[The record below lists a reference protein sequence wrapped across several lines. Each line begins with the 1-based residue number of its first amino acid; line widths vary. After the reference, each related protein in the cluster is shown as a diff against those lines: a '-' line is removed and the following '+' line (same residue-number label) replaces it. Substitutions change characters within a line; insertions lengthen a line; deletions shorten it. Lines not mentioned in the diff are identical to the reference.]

1 MVFGKLLR
9 FRTGPAVGAK
19 PGFSTPGGRAA
30 DESSVHPV
38 PALPDSADGTWTVH
52 VARQQIINRA
62 GELEAYE
69 LLFRDTAGAT
79 SSTEHAATATSRVLV
94 NTFSEFGL
102 ERLVGDRLGFV
113 NLTREFLVGELPL
126 PFAPELAVLEVL
138 ETVEV
143 DDAVVAGVAA
153 LSSAGF
159 AIALD
164 DFVWG
169 TSHDR
174 LFDLAS
180 YIKLEVNGIDPDV
193 LAERV
198 AECRRRRTGLLLV
211 AERLESDEEY
221 QRARD
226 LGFDLFQGYLLGRP
240 ETMSVDALAPSRIR
254 QLELLGLLTSPEPD
268 LDALTSAIAS
278 DPSLA
283 LRILRATN
291 SASAGQKRQIASIRD
306 AVVVLGLERLRQWLA
321 VMLVSDLSQ
330 ASKAD
335 LSIPM
340 VRGRW
345 CQNLAS
351 ISKEIPPDVGFTLGL
366 LSGVADLLGI
376 PPAELAG
383 RLPLT
388 DEVTRA
394 LVDGEGRLGAM
405 LTTVRAYEAGDAL
418 GGGPAEPL
426 RLQALAQSYLEAV
439 DWSVATSGSLRRQLR

>member
-1 MVFGKLLR
+1 VQ
-9 FRTGPAVGAK
+9 
-19 PGFSTPGGRAA
+19 
-30 DESSVHPV
+30 PV
-38 PALPDSADGTWTVH
+38 PALSDSADGTWTVH
-52 VARQQIINRA
+52 VARQPITNRA
-62 GELEAYE
+62 GELKGYE
-69 LLFRDTAGAT
+69 LLFRDSAGAT
-79 SSTEHAATATSRVLV
+79 SSTERAAAATSRVLV

-153 LSSAGF
+153 LTGQGF

-174 LFDLAS
+174 LFGLAS
-180 YIKLEVNGIDPDV
+180 YIKLEVNGVDPDV

-198 AECRRRRTGLLLV
+198 AECRRRRTGLRLI
-211 AERLESDEEY
+211 AERLESEGEY
-221 QRARD
+221 RRARD

-240 ETMSVDALAPSRIR
+240 ETMSVEALAPSRVR
-254 QLELLGLLTSPEPD
+254 QLELLGLLTSPDAD
-268 LDALTSAIAS
+268 LTTLASAIAS

-291 SASAGQKRQIASIRD
+291 SASAGQKRRIASIKD
-306 AVVVLGLERLRQWLA
+306 AVVILGLERLRQWLA
-321 VMLVSDLSQ
+321 VMVVSDLAQ
-330 ASKAD
+330 VGEAD

-345 CQNLAS
+345 CQNLA
-351 ISKEIPPDVGFTLGL
+351 EQAELPPDVGFTLGL

-388 DEVTRA
+388 DEVADA
-394 LVDGEGRLGAM
+394 LINGEGRLGAM
-405 LTTVRAYEAGDAL
+405 LAAVRAYEAGAEL
-418 GGGPAEPL
+418 GGGSADPP
-426 RLQALAQSYLEAV
+426 RLQALAQSYLEAL
-439 DWSVATSGSLRRQLR
+439 DWSVATATALR